1 MRQIQLS
8 AQSPSPV
15 NREGSELAKATLC
28 HAVAME
34 ERQLMAD
41 IATLMGDT
49 VYYGSRE
56 ETIAEMDAGSRVT
69 VEGLTKQLFE
79 VVWQKSRLILEF
91 GVQWFVEVRGY

>member
-1 MRQIQLS
+1 
-8 AQSPSPV
+8 
-15 NREGSELAKATLC
+15 
-28 HAVAME
+28 ME

>member
-1 MRQIQLS
+1 M
-8 AQSPSPV
+8 
-15 NREGSELAKATLC
+15 AKATLC